1 RMAPALRQI
10 ELPYLRRRGWLSLL
24 PALTLALFLL
34 PVLAGVIGTLLPALG
49 FLPGLGERAFSLRPM
64 YALFGAPELAGAVIA
79 TLVSGLLA
87 TLLAFLSAIGVAASL
102 QGTRLFAWLGRLTV
116 PLLAMPHAALAIGF
130 AFLIAPSGW
139 LVRLAAPLLLGDAPP
154 DLPIP
159 GDRLG
164 LTLAAGLWLKETP
177 FLLLAVFAGMNQLP
191 VARSLDIARSLG
203 YGPAMA
209 WLKVILPILYGQ
221 LRLPIYAV
229 LAFSLSVVDMA
240 LILGPTTPPTLATLL
255 LGWFDD
261 PSLERLL
268 PAAAGGMLQLLLA
281 AAAILF
287 WRLGELVVA
296 RATRGWLAG
305 GGRGHRG
312 GAGRRLGAVVALL
325 LLVLAFASM
334 LALG

>member
-1 RMAPALRQI
+1 M
-10 ELPYLRRRGWLSLL
+10 
-24 PALTLALFLL
+24 
-34 PVLAGVIGTLLPALG
+34 
-49 FLPGLGERAFSLRPM
+49 
-64 YALFGAPELAGAVIA
+64 
-79 TLVSGLLA
+79 
-87 TLLAFLSAIGVAASL
+87 
-102 QGTRLFAWLGRLTV
+102 
-116 PLLAMPHAALAIGF
+116 IGF

-209 WLKVILPILYGQ
+209 WLKVILPFLYGQ

-240 LILGPTTPPTLATLL
+240 LILGPTTPPTLE
-255 LGWFDD
+255 
-261 PSLERLL
+261 SC
-268 PAAAGGMLQLLLA
+268 
-281 AAAILF
+281 
-287 WRLGELVVA
+287 
-296 RATRGWLAG
+296 
-305 GGRGHRG
+305 
-312 GAGRRLGAVVALL
+312 GASR
-325 LLVLAFASM
+325 
-334 LALG
+334 